1 MPVKSRGPAS
11 HPNQDDVYTPW
22 DTISEITP

>member
-11 HPNQDDVYTPW
+11 HPNQDDVW
-22 DTISEITP
+22 GVL